1 MLHSKYLKKFNLCLI
16 LSLISIQAPVN
27 SQTIFEGKISNFQ
40 RKLEEVKNHHKNNGS
55 SLYAQKESQEKEN
68 YSEEI
73 NNIENLVEELF
84 DSKINSKSNTEID
97 AQMNNEFKESINKNF
112 EDNKNNKN
120 NKRIKTTIKLEK
132 INEKLTENKDNKK
145 NSKKTK
151 SLATPKAGN
160 ISVGKFE
167 IPSRGYIE
175 LEGPNL
181 TLKLVK
187 ADAIETL
194 KFIAEKAGYGIVIM
208 DNKSEDSEE
217 ENPDKKIA
225 KVTVNFKNQD
235 ISDAFNSILMASD
248 LQAKLEKNIIFIG
261 EDIFN
266 KTLNPKFSKTYR
278 LNQVNAASVGSF
290 LTTLGA
296 NISKVYTKG
305 SAVTGEEVGDGD
317 FNKAELGEEFTN
329 SYGKEG
335 GPLKGLIGTVDLRLQ
350 TITLIGSNELI
361 TTAEKYIKKMDVR
374 HRQVALSIKI
384 IDVTLTK
391 TDLKN
396 NAFELRSGNTYLYS
410 REGMGLVTGNTFLNL
425 ADGYPSVVPNVTEA
439 GMAEGNF
446 INWLFTKITNEDAK
460 LMASPTLILGE
471 NSDPNVSGAAAVDD
485 SLATATIGRPFSNEG
500 FIKVGETVVVNFEK
514 TVEEGTITCTGEPG
528 TAGITFGA
536 KVDKIDDNGFV
547 TFALSP
553 AISSVTRTQEIAG
566 CGVQSVLSVRKLDTG
581 SIRVKD
587 GDTLLLTGVL
597 KDEENFQTSKTPLL
611 GDLPIIGRLF
621 RQSSNVGR
629 KSELIILVTPR
640 IIRDGYS

>member
-16 LSLISIQAPVN
+16 FSLISIQSPVN
-27 SQTIFEGKISNFQ
+27 SQTIFEGKILNFQ
-40 RKLEEVKNHHKNNGS
+40 KQLEEVKNHYKKNGS
-55 SLYAQKESQEKEN
+55 SILVQNIYQGQDN

-73 NNIENLVEELF
+73 NDIENLVEELF
-84 DSKINSKSNTEID
+84 DSKINYKKSTEID
-97 AQMNNEFKESINKNF
+97 TQINQEYEESNNNEI
-112 EDNKNNKN
+112 EDNKKN
-120 NKRIKTTIKLEK
+120 RRIKTTIKLEK
-132 INEKLTENKDNKK
+132 INEKSTENKNYKK
-145 NSKKTK
+145 NLKKTK
-151 SLATPKAGN
+151 AFSTPKAGN

-175 LEGPNL
+175 LEGPDL

-208 DNKSEDSEE
+208 DKKSQDSEE
-217 ENPDKKIA
+217 ETSDKNIA
-225 KVTVNFKNQD
+225 KVTVNFKNQN
-235 ISDAFNSILMASD
+235 ISDAFNSILMASG

-290 LTTLGA
+290 LSTLGA
-296 NISKVYTKG
+296 EISKVYTKG
-305 SAVTGEEVGDGD
+305 TSVTGEEVEDSD
-317 FNKAELGEEFTN
+317 MNKAEIGEEFTN
-329 SYGKEG
+329 SYGREG

-361 TTAEKYIKKMDVR
+361 STAERYIKKLDVR

-396 NAFELRSGNTYLYS
+396 NAFELRSGDTYLYS
-410 REGMGLVTGNTFLNL
+410 REGLGLMTGNLFNPMSNE
-425 ADGYPSVVPNVTEA
+425 YPSVVPNVDQT
-439 GMAEGNF
+439 GMTEGNF
-446 INWLFTKITNEDAK
+446 INWLFTKIQNEDAK
-460 LMASPTLILGE
+460 VMASPTLILGE

-485 SLATATIGRPFSNEG
+485 SLDSATIGRPFSNEG

-597 KDEENFQTSKTPLL
+597 KDEENFTTSKTPLL

-629 KSELIILVTPR
+629 KSELIILVTPK
-640 IIRDGYS
+640 IIRDDYS